1 MLILPETNED
11 YFLKA
16 QFLRGVHIFHNFV
29 SVVFESFLDC
39 ARDVFLLFTFL
50 DIPAIFIINFG

>member
-1 MLILPETNED
+1 MLILGETNRD
-11 YFLKA
+11 YFLET
-16 QFLRGVHIFHNFV
+16 QSLRIFHNFV

-50 DIPAIFIINFG
+50 DM